1 MAQRSILFSPSELHA
16 GQRIT
21 IHFGGPFG
29 NRTRVLLAM
38 LLPSTNS
45 YKSLR
50 PDPPPRFENVE
61 TIKSTGTTPQPQLR
75 QWQNYSLDSFRVSPA
90 GILNDG
96 ISGHGHCNYDKHG
109 QHD

>member
-1 MAQRSILFSPSELHA
+1 MHNFRHLHLLGFASTTRNPQSYGFHIADSPVALWRQSILIMAQRNILFSPSELHA

-29 NRTRVLLAM
+29 TCTRVLLAI

-50 PDPPPRFENVE
+50 SDPPPRFENVE
-61 TIKSTGTTPQPQLR
+61 TIEPTR
-75 QWQNYSLDSFRVSPA
+75 
-90 GILNDG
+90 
-96 ISGHGHCNYDKHG
+96 IS
-109 QHD
+109 QQQ